1 MQTMADEEITD
12 FLGNVVEPGQMIV
25 YASMMGQ
32 STRLTLGEVVSI
44 KRNESK
50 YNPISIKVQPMADS
64 TGSNYRFS
72 QWKEG
77 KWEASAA
84 RPVTLHRTNALMVIT

>member
-1 MQTMADEEITD
+1 MADE
-12 FLGNVVEPGQMIV
+12 
-25 YASMMGQ
+25 
-32 STRLTLGEVVSI
+32 
-44 KRNESK
+44 ESK